1 MTTINPFESA
11 LKQLEKAAKLVNL
24 DPKINEILR
33 HPEHIVQVAVPVIM
47 DDGALKVFEGYR
59 VQHNSARGPYKGGL
73 RFHPQTDLNEV
84 KALAAWMT
92 WKCAVVGIPYGGGKG
107 GITIDSKKL
116 SPAELERLSRSF
128 ARAIAPFIGPTV
140 DVPAPDV
147 YTTPQI
153 MAWIADEYGKVTG
166 KPSPAVIT
174 GKPLEAGGSQGRDT
188 ATAQGGFYVLSGF
201 MQKMN
206 WQPAR
211 MKVAIQGY
219 GNAGSVM
226 AQLLHAAGYKIVAV
240 SDSKGALLDTTSA
253 GMNPAHL
260 AKTKKEKTFAGGEY
274 WNGSVYVREG
284 YKTITNAELLE
295 ADVDILVPAALENQ
309 ITGDNAERIKAK
321 IVLEL
326 ANGPTTPEGD
336 EILARRQITVL
347 PDILAN
353 AGGVTV
359 SYFEWDQ
366 NMKGETWDKAQVF
379 TKLEKIMNDAFAAVY
394 AAKEKYNTDM
404 RTAAYISALERLSQ
418 AINKKYGW

>member
-84 KALAAWMT
+84 KALAAWRT

-174 GKPLEAGGSQGRDT
+174 GDR
-188 ATAQGGFYVLSGF
+188 
-201 MQKMN
+201 
-206 WQPAR
+206 
-211 MKVAIQGY
+211 
-219 GNAGSVM
+219 
-226 AQLLHAAGYKIVAV
+226 
-240 SDSKGALLDTTSA
+240 
-253 GMNPAHL
+253 
-260 AKTKKEKTFAGGEY
+260 
-274 WNGSVYVREG
+274 
-284 YKTITNAELLE
+284 
-295 ADVDILVPAALENQ
+295 
-309 ITGDNAERIKAK
+309 
-321 IVLEL
+321 
-326 ANGPTTPEGD
+326 
-336 EILARRQITVL
+336 
-347 PDILAN
+347 
-353 AGGVTV
+353 
-359 SYFEWDQ
+359 
-366 NMKGETWDKAQVF
+366 
-379 TKLEKIMNDAFAAVY
+379 
-394 AAKEKYNTDM
+394 
-404 RTAAYISALERLSQ
+404 
-418 AINKKYGW
+418 